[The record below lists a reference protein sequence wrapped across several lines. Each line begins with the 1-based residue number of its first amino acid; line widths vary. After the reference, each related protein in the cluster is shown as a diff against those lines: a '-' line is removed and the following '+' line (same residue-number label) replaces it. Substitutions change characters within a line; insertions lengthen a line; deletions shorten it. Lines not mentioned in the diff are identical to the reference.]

1 MDKVRFGIIGYG
13 NMGSTHAGYFTE
25 NKITN
30 GVLTAV
36 ADINIKK
43 LEIAKQKLGGGIKYF
58 NSGEELIRGGAA
70 DAVIIATPHYSHPE
84 LSIKAL
90 EAGLHVVCEKPAGVY
105 TKQVK
110 QMNDV
115 ARKSKGLF
123 TIMFNQRTKCIY
135 RKMKEIVQSGGIGE
149 LKRVNWII
157 TNWYRSQSYYDSS
170 DWRATW
176 AGEGGGVLVNQCPH
190 QLDLLQWIVG
200 ELPIRVRAFCHFGKW
215 HDIETEDDVTA
226 YLEYSGGATGAFI
239 TSTADCPGTNR
250 FEIIGTKGKLV
261 CEKDNLEY
269 YILKTD
275 EREFNRTYKGGFGE
289 PVVEKQE
296 VVPDGQNP
304 QHIGILNNFANA
316 VLGTEKLFV
325 DGTEGIKGVQLMNAM
340 LLSTWLNKTV
350 EIPFNDDLFYRQL
363 NKRIKKSKNKKTE
376 DIILNT
382 ENTY

>member
-36 ADINIKK
+36 ADINAKK

-58 NSGEELIRGGAA
+58 NSGEELIYSGAA